1 MSFGDFFVSVTKKVV
16 TYCNK
21 ENEHCTNEIAVS
33 SRMLSRDLTVKMPL
47 NIIVLA
53 ICNQTVFLQIIL
65 I

>member
-21 ENEHCTNEIAVS
+21 ENEHCTNEFAVR
-33 SRMLSRDLTVKMPL
+33 RMLSRDLTVKMPL

-53 ICNQTVFLQIIL
+53 LCNQTVFLQIVL